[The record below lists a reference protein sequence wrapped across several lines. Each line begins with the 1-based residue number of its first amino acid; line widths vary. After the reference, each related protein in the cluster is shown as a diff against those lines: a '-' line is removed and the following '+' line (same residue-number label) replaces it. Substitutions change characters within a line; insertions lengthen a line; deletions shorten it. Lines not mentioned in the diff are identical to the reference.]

1 MVFPFRDP
9 YLTQNS
15 SVRMHRFWASHVMVK
30 ISEDL
35 SGSRLHCRY
44 TIAQGGRT
52 EQPFISHEI
61 VITTRLVLVVS
72 LISEH
77 AIVALQLLVRL
88 PRLLLLTLLRFLQP
102 SADIATARVD
112 DLLYQELLPFSVVPL
127 HVIGPDAQIHG
138 PPPSQAS
145 SC

>member
-1 MVFPFRDP
+1 
-9 YLTQNS
+9 
-15 SVRMHRFWASHVMVK
+15 MVK

-44 TIAQGGRT
+44 TIDQGGWT
-52 EQPFISHEI
+52 KQPIISHEI

-77 AIVALQLLVRL
+77 AIVALQLLVRF
-88 PRLLLLTLLRFLQP
+88 PRLLLLTLFKFLQP
-102 SADIATARVD
+102 SADIDRVD
-112 DLLYQELLPFSVVPL
+112 DLLYQELLPFSVAPL